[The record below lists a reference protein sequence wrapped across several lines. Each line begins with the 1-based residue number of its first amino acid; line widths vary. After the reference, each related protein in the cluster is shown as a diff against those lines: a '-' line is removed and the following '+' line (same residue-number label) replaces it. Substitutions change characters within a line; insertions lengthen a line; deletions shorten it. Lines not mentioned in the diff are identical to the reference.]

1 MAIDITKGIEPFEDH
16 IDFSRNNPDR
26 KPWGKG
32 SADRIDLRSE
42 YDPAPL
48 PPEAPVAATPPPP
61 ETPTPQ
67 KFTHK
72 LANGTVLEAASVEE
86 LASKIEKAIATPQP
100 PPPMDFEDKPLYV
113 PYEFKAKELTL
124 QEQAE
129 ILNLWKENPQ
139 AAMRKLQEADLG
151 APAATIIKMF
161 QDTQSIVRLKLEEEA
176 SVEFIL
182 DNVDT
187 YNPTVANGRKLT
199 AYLKEK
205 GKPVT
210 TRNLTVA
217 FNQLVAAGDK
227 NLLRKEEAPVESQE
241 GLEEV
246 PPPPVIVPSNQ
257 GRPETPPV
265 GTVDVAKFA
274 ALSLEKQKEFFANLK
289 RRA

>member
-1 MAIDITKGIEPFEDH
+1 MAIEINKGIEPFEDT

-48 PPEAPVAATPPPP
+48 PPETPAEKKDEPPPAP
-61 ETPTPQ
+61 

-72 LANGTVLEAASVEE
+72 LSNGTVLEAASVEE
-86 LASKIEKAIATPQP
+86 LASKIEQAISQTQLP
-100 PPPMDFEDKPLYV
+100 PPPQDFEDKPLYV
-113 PYEFKAKELTL
+113 PYEFKPKELTL

-161 QDTQSIVRLKLEEEA
+161 QDTQQVVRQKLEEEA
-176 SVEFIL
+176 GVDFII
-182 DNVDT
+182 DHADT
-187 YNPTVANGRKLT
+187 YNATAANAKKLIEF
-199 AYLKEK
+199 LKKES
-205 GKPVT
+205 KPI
-210 TRNLTVA
+210 TRQNLAVA
-217 FNQLVAAGDK
+217 FNRLVAAGDK
-227 NLLRKEEAPVESQE
+227 NLLRKEEPAVSVEEDESVE
-241 GLEEV
+241 DV

-257 GRPETPPV
+257 GRPETSPA
-265 GTVDVAKFA
+265 GSVDVAKFA
-274 ALSLEKQKEFFANLK
+274 ALPLNEQKAFFANLK